1 MKSAK
6 IHKPFA
12 KQAFLSI
19 LISSALA
26 ITNAH
31 AQSTTKMGN
40 SEAVAV
46 GTMSILAAPAVSVAG
61 SVGSKNPVAG
71 STLAGM
77 GSAFVVAGIG
87 KGTKDSVEVI
97 LDASRGAGKISVN
110 LARASFEK
118 LGISVGTTVRAVAE
132 STGTLLIASGKLLA
146 FIPDK
151 VGEALL
157 YNARV
162 PGTEAQ

>member
-1 MKSAK
+1 MKSSK
-6 IHKPFA
+6 IRNPFG
-12 KQAFLSI
+12 KQVVLSI
-19 LISSALA
+19 LISSTLT
-26 ITNAH
+26 ITSAH
-31 AQSTTKMGN
+31 AQSTTTMGN

-61 SVGSKNPVAG
+61 SVGGENPVAG

-77 GSAFVVAGIG
+77 GSAFVVTGIG
-87 KGTKDSVEVI
+87 EGAKDSVEVI
-97 LDASRGAGKISVN
+97 LDASSGAGKVSIN

-146 FIPDK
+146 FIPNK